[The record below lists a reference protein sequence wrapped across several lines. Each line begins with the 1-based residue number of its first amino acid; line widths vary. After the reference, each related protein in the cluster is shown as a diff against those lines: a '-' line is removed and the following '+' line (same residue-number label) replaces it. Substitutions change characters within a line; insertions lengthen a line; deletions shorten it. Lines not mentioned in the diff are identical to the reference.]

1 MMTEEILLGVIG
13 GSGLYS
19 FEELENQESIEI
31 DTPFG
36 KPSSPIVIGKIK
48 GQKIAFLARH
58 GIGHVY
64 SPTDVNY
71 RANIYAFKSLGIR
84 AIVSVSAVGSLRED
98 YAPGHIIVPD
108 QIYDNTKDRKRS
120 FFGEGM
126 VVHISSAD
134 PFCPAL
140 SQHLLKALREQDAI
154 VHEGGTLITIEGPR
168 FSTRG
173 ESETFRKWGMS
184 LVGMTAA
191 PEAFLAREAEMC
203 YATMAHVTDFD
214 CWHVSEEAVTV
225 EMVVNTLQKNT
236 RTAQKSIVRLVE
248 LLAEAQSAGKVS
260 YCECEH
266 ALKDAIMTNPNA
278 ICEDKKQTLELLTGK
293 YFK

>member
-1 MMTEEILLGVIG
+1 MTDKILFGIIG
-13 GSGLYS
+13 GSGLYG
-19 FEELENQESIEI
+19 FEGLENKQTIEI

-36 KPSSPIVIGKIK
+36 KPSSPIVIGEVK
-48 GQKIAFLARH
+48 GHKLAFLARH
-58 GIGHVY
+58 GIGHIY
-64 SPTDVNY
+64 SPSDVNY

-108 QIYDNTKDRKRS
+108 QIYDNTKGRERS

-126 VVHISSAD
+126 VVHVSTAD
-134 PFCPAL
+134 PFCPCL
-140 SQHLLKALREQDAI
+140 SQFLLQALRDQGAI
-154 VHEGGTLITIEGPR
+154 VHEGGTLVTIEGPR

-203 YATMAHVTDFD
+203 YATMAHVTDYD

-225 EMVVNTLQKNT
+225 DMVISTLSKNT
-236 RTAQKSIVRLVE
+236 ATAQKSLVRLVE
-248 LLAEAQSAGKVS
+248 LLDKAHNEGMAC
-260 YCECEH
+260 YCDCEN
-266 ALKDAIMTNPNA
+266 ALKYAFITNPDYIYEA
-278 ICEDKKQTLELLTGK
+278 KKQALKLLTEK
-293 YFK
+293 YFD

>member
-1 MMTEEILLGVIG
+1 MTEEILLGVIG

-58 GIGHVY
+58 SIGHIY

-120 FFGEGM
+120 F
-126 VVHISSAD
+126 
-134 PFCPAL
+134 
-140 SQHLLKALREQDAI
+140 
-154 VHEGGTLITIEGPR
+154 
-168 FSTRG
+168 
-173 ESETFRKWGMS
+173 
-184 LVGMTAA
+184 
-191 PEAFLAREAEMC
+191 LARVWSC
-203 YATMAHVTDFD
+203 I
-214 CWHVSEEAVTV
+214 S
-225 EMVVNTLQKNT
+225 
-236 RTAQKSIVRLVE
+236 VRQTPPSA
-248 LLAEAQSAGKVS
+248 LL
-260 YCECEH
+260 
-266 ALKDAIMTNPNA
+266 
-278 ICEDKKQTLELLTGK
+278 
-293 YFK
+293 